1 MTHHPEWTERYRPA
15 TISDCVLPKR
25 LKDVFQGFVDTN
37 TMPNLLLTGSA
48 GVGKT
53 SVAYALI
60 SELGFD
66 SLMINAS
73 LRRDIGLIKNEVT
86 QFASSVSFGGGRK
99 CVVFDEADYLNA
111 QSTQPA
117 LRHFMEE
124 FSRNCG
130 FILTCNYPKKI
141 IEPIHSR
148 CSVIEFS
155 ASIEETVE
163 MGCQFIKRIKS
174 ILDEN
179 GIAYDHD
186 SIADLVRKHLPDWRR
201 VLNELQRYSVT
212 GAIDAGILI
221 TIDSSVF
228 DSLKS
233 ALKTS
238 DDKSVRKWVRENR
251 EIEPFLIFDEIYD
264 TAKSMTKTSKDVT
277 QITKIIARYQ
287 FQATANVN
295 QKINT
300 EACLYDVMEHCS

>member
-1 MTHHPEWTERYRPA
+1 MTHHPEWTERYRPT

-48 GVGKT
+48 GIGKT

-66 SLMINAS
+66 PLMINAS

-86 QFASSVSFGGGRK
+86 QFASTISFGGGRK

-130 FILTCNYPKKI
+130 FILTCNYPNKI
-141 IEPIHSR
+141 IEPLHSR

-163 MGCQFIKRIKS
+163 MGCQ
-174 ILDEN
+174 
-179 GIAYDHD
+179 
-186 SIADLVRKHLPDWRR
+186 
-201 VLNELQRYSVT
+201 RYN
-212 GAIDAGILI
+212 ANA
-221 TIDSSVF
+221 
-228 DSLKS
+228 
-233 ALKTS
+233 
-238 DDKSVRKWVRENR
+238 EH
-251 EIEPFLIFDEIYD
+251 
-264 TAKSMTKTSKDVT
+264 
-277 QITKIIARYQ
+277 Q
-287 FQATANVN
+287 TANNV
-295 QKINT
+295 
-300 EACLYDVMEHCS
+300 Y